1 MHEGPFTEGSNCFG
15 ASEEA
20 SPKGGGSTGRG
31 WCCVCNGLRLV
42 RERKAKLHKK
52 TLEDFHVLTFCLDAY
67 LKKTAKPL
75 N

>member
-20 SPKGGGSTGRG
+20 SLEGGGSTCRG
-31 WCCVCNGLRLV
+31 WYCVCSGMQLV
-42 RERKAKLHKK
+42 RERKAKSHKA
-52 TLEDFHVLTFCLDAY
+52 LDFCVLTFCLDAY
-67 LKKTAKPL
+67 LKRTAKPL